1 MNFPILSAII
11 FIPLI
16 GALFILVTKEEQKA
30 VVKNSKYVAIFSS
43 LANFFLS
50 IFLWYSFD
58 LSTSEFQFVEEK
70 NWMEGFINFQLGI
83 DGISILFILLTT
95 FIAPICIFSGIHSI
109 KFKIKEF
116 LIAILVMETLML
128 GVFCSLDLVIFYL
141 FFEGGLIPMFL
152 IIGIWGGPKRVYSA
166 FKFFLFTLLGS
177 VLMLIA
183 IISIYWITGTTDVI
197 KLLDIRIPQEYQ
209 YLLWL
214 AFFSSFAVKL
224 PMWPFHTWLPDAHVE
239 APTAGSVI
247 LAAILLKMA
256 GYGFMR
262 FSLGL
267 FPVAS
272 DYFTPLIFTLSIIA
286 IIYTSLVALMQDDMK
301 KLIAYSSVAHMGF
314 VTIGIFSLTKQGLE
328 GCIIQMMSHGL
339 ISAALFLCV
348 GVVYDRLHSRMI
360 SSYGGLVNIMP
371 KYAFV
376 FMIFALAA
384 LGLPGTSGF
393 VGEFL
398 VLVGAFQINIFV
410 AVLASLGVILAA
422 VYMLWLYKRVIFGKM
437 ASSEIKEMA
446 DLNKTEIYVFA
457 SLVFLILFF
466 GIYPEPLF
474 NTIDISVNNLIDNY
488 QTDLNFHLAQANN

>member
-16 GALFILVTKEEQKA
+16 GAFFIFITRGSQKTIE
-30 VVKNSKYVAIFSS
+30 KNSKYVAIFSS
-43 LANFFLS
+43 LVNFFLS
-50 IFLWYSFD
+50 LFLWYSFD
-58 LSTSEFQFVEEK
+58 PSTAAFQFVEEK
-70 NWMEGFINFQLGI
+70 KWIRGFIDFKLGI

-95 FIAPICIFSGIHSI
+95 FVTPICIFSGIQSI

-197 KLLDIRIPQEYQ
+197 KLLDLNIPYQYQ

-224 PMWPFHTWLPDAHVE
+224 PMWPVHTWLPDAHVE

-262 FSLGL
+262 FSIGL
-267 FPVAS
+267 FPLAS

-314 VTIGIFSLTKQGLE
+314 VTIGIFSITKQGLD
-328 GCIIQMMSHGL
+328 GSIIQMISHGL
-339 ISAALFLCV
+339 VSAALFLSV
-348 GVVYDRLHSRMI
+348 GVLYDRFHSRMI

-371 KYAFV
+371 KYALV
-376 FMIFALAA
+376 LMIFTLGA

-393 VGEFL
+393 VGEFM
-398 VLVGAFQINIFV
+398 VLIGAFKKSKIV
-410 AVLASLGVILAA
+410 AVLASLGIILAA
-422 VYMLWLYKRVIFGKM
+422 AYMLWLYKRVVFGRI
-437 ASSEIKEMA
+437 ASSEIKEMK
-446 DLNKTEIYVFA
+446 DLDKTEMYIFS
-457 SLVFLILFF
+457 SLVFLIIFF
-466 GIYPEPLF
+466 GIYPEPLL
-474 NTIDISVNNLIDNY
+474 NTVDISINNLIEKYN
-488 QTDLNFHLAQANN
+488 TDLSLHLSQTGN

>member
-16 GALFILVTKEEQKA
+16 GAFFIFVTKGVQKN
-30 VVKNSKYVAIFSS
+30 VEKNSKYVAIFSS
-43 LANFFLS
+43 LTNFLLS

-58 LSTSEFQFVEEK
+58 TTTADFQFVEKK
-70 NWMEGFINFQLGI
+70 NWMKGFINFQLGV

-95 FIAPICIFSGIHSI
+95 FIAPVCIFSAIHSI

-177 VLMLIA
+177 VLMLVA
-183 IISIYWITGTTDVI
+183 IISIYWITGTSDVI
-197 KLLDIRIPQEYQ
+197 KLLDIRIPTEYQ

-224 PMWPFHTWLPDAHVE
+224 PMWPVHTWLPDAHVE

-256 GYGFMR
+256 GYGFLR

-272 DYFTPLIFTLSIIA
+272 DYFTPLIFTLSIVA
-286 IIYTSLVALMQDDMK
+286 IIYTSLVALMQEDMK

-314 VTIGIFSLTKQGLE
+314 VTLGIFSLTKQGLE
-328 GCIIQMMSHGL
+328 GSIIQMISHGL

-348 GVVYDRLHSRMI
+348 GVVYDRFHSRMI

-371 KYAFV
+371 KYSLVFIIFV
-376 FMIFALAA
+376 LAA

-398 VLVGAFQINIFV
+398 VLVGVLQKNILV
-410 AVLASLGVILAA
+410 AILASLGVILAA
-422 VYMLWLYKRVIFGKM
+422 AYMLWLYKRVIFGKI
-437 ASSEIKEMA
+437 ANSEIKIMT
-446 DLNKTEIYVFA
+446 DLNKTEICIFS
-457 SLVFLILFF
+457 SLAFLILFF
-466 GIYPEPLF
+466 GVYPEPLF
-474 NTIDISVNNLIDNY
+474 NTIDISVNNLIENY
-488 QTDLNFHLAQANN
+488 QIDINFHLAETTN